1 MDKEMF
7 DMIDGL
13 VHQRLLDEMVAK
25 AYEVAI
31 DVIQE
36 EPFEIE
42 DVLSYINTVIN
53 ERLLELIA
61 E

>member
-13 VHQRLLDEMVAK
+13 VHQRLLNEMVAK
-25 AYEVAI
+25 AYDVAI
-31 DVIQE
+31 DLIQE